1 MERFIVRYHVYMCSP
16 FPSFAAAA
24 AAADAMAAVALNSL
38 GSNSNPFQFLIIGII
53 DHFTVWYPI
62 ANNRKSGTRIA
73 MGDSINNHQSFPSFT
88 GGMQAL
94 KINAQ
99 LIVCSEYIDIE
110 RERERDLWAEVNMRQ
125 SLRLFLGCVW
135 S

>member
-1 MERFIVRYHVYMCSP
+1 MGLWTHPKREGEGEGEDDDDGDGDDGLMERFIVRYHVYMCSP

-73 MGDSINNHQSFPSFT
+73 MGRFN
-88 GGMQAL
+88 
-94 KINAQ
+94 
-99 LIVCSEYIDIE
+99 
-110 RERERDLWAEVNMRQ
+110 
-125 SLRLFLGCVW
+125 
-135 S
+135 